1 MLRSIPP
8 GRPLRPCGASAAL
21 PGMAWA
27 CGRCGS
33 LAGLGRPS
41 VAIVG
46 TRAATPYGRRLART
60 FARDLGAAGCAIVSG
75 LALGIDAAAH
85 EGALDAGAPTIGVL
99 GSGHDRFFP
108 RRNLELARRIV
119 DAQGAVLSPF
129 PPEQEAAPWHFLAR
143 NAIVAA
149 LADAVVV
156 IEAPARSG
164 ALNTAGWAAPRIP
177 VLAVPGDV
185 DRDPRRRLSCAHSR
199 RCDPCTKR
207 CRRAGSAASYAHDAF
222 SAAAARWTAGRVIRC
237 AFAAAS
243 AISTISSMRPDS
255 RRRKP
260 SPNSPC
266 SNSKAWSSVAA
277 QRGLHAAP
285 ANRRRQ
291 TSQRLRG
298 SGMRRL
304 P

>member
-33 LAGLGRPS
+33 LAGLGRPT

-119 DAQGAVLSPF
+119 AARRGALALSTR
-129 PPEQEAAPWHFLAR
+129 QEAAPWQFLAR
-143 NAIVAA
+143 NGIVAA

-156 IEAPARSG
+156 VEAPARSG

-177 VLAVPGDV
+177 GPCRSRRRGP
-185 DRDPRRRLSCAHSR
+185 DPRRRLPGAHPR
-199 RCDPCTKR
+199 RRDPCTKR
-207 CRRAGSAASYAHDAF
+207 RRRAGSAASYAHDAF
-222 SAAAARWTAGRVIRC
+222 SAAAAR
-237 AFAAAS
+237 S
-243 AISTISSMRPDS
+243 D
-255 RRRKP
+255 RRARY
-260 SPNSPC
+260 
-266 SNSKAWSSVAA
+266 
-277 QRGLHAAP
+277 
-285 ANRRRQ
+285 
-291 TSQRLRG
+291 
-298 SGMRRL
+298 
-304 P
+304 